1 MGSKIGREH
10 KAFFDDVIWIDPLD
24 VALGNLTK
32 LALPDDKH
40 KALGVI
46 LLAYLK
52 LKLRLKLAGFDADFH
67 PFDWRRSLSELGA
80 ELVQRIKKEPA
91 DEVRIVAHSMGGL
104 VSRAALALDGCK
116 KVVRLIMLGTPNF
129 GSFAPVQA
137 IRATYSMVRKVA
149 WLDRHNSP
157 EDLAE
162 KVFKTFPGLH
172 EMLPFQERFNRVDL
186 YQAQTWPGDAPVPR
200 QAMLNAVPKV
210 QKSLAP
216 ADSRFYLIA
225 GVNQDTTTGL
235 FVQDGKFQYEQ
246 SRDGDGTV
254 PLDFAELPGT
264 TTYYVEEAHGSLPN
278 NGTVAAAVIDLL
290 KVGET
295 DRLPTSWDRSRTR
308 VRRVVSESALRIDPY
323 AGRGIGQLSLEERRR
338 IIEEV
343 AAPRSNEIE
352 VVVPRTDGTVG
363 VAKGY
368 SHSIRDVAVSR
379 RRAHSVEICLA
390 LGSITEVPCQASVLG
405 LFQEVEP
412 AGAAAALDE
421 RLDGAI
427 KEFTTRRMFSGKVGE
442 VFAMPTGRHL
452 IYAETVL
459 FAGLGSFDTF
469 NADVQQF
476 VAENVVRTFIRT
488 HVTEFASVLIGGN
501 TGVGLESI
509 VYNQLRGYFQAIQDV
524 DHDHSVRRIILCEYD
539 RARFLTLKEE
549 VYRLASTDLFDG
561 MDVTFDE
568 IQLPEQIVVA
578 SESRHARVT
587 SDARLAYLIV
597 NQEEAKDGK
606 LVFKSSL
613 LYAGDKA
620 AILTGFREVQRIA
633 LDKQLA
639 KIEQSSFTAEKLES
653 FGSELASMVIDDS
666 VARGLVEMRDYHLVV
681 VNDAPS
687 ARIPWE
693 TISLNG
699 WFPSGDKGLSRRY
712 AAADLSVAKWSE
724 QRRLGQTLEMLLVV
738 NPTLDL
744 DGAVREAKRIKEL
757 FPAGSAVRITEVAGQ
772 AATRPTLL
780 AALKSGKYDV
790 VHYAGHAFFD
800 PELPS
805 RSGILCHG
813 REVLSGAD
821 LTGVGSLPALLFFN
835 ACESGRIRRGV
846 AKKDDTLEI
855 RNRLDRNIGL
865 AEAFLRGGAANF
877 VGTYWPVGDDPAK
890 EFASTF
896 YTEVLQCE
904 PIGKALQKGRV
915 AVRDLGSVD
924 WVDYIHYGAYDFRLK
939 KP

>member
-1 MGSKIGREH
+1 MGSKIGRERKH
-10 KAFFDDVIWIDPLD
+10 FFDDVIWIDPID
-24 VALGNLTK
+24 VARGNLTK
-32 LALPDDKH
+32 LALPDDTH

-67 PFDWRRSLSELGA
+67 PFDWRRSLADSGA
-80 ELVQRIKKEPA
+80 ELLRRVKKEPA

-104 VSRAALALDGCK
+104 VTRAALALDGAK
-116 KVVRLIMLGTPNF
+116 KISRFIMLGTPNF

-137 IRATYSMVRKVA
+137 IRASYSMVRKVA
-149 WLDRHNSP
+149 GLDLDNSP
-157 EDLAE
+157 EVLAE

-200 QAMLNAVPKV
+200 QAVLNAVPKV

-235 FVQDGKFQYEQ
+235 FVQDGTFQYEQ
-246 SRDGDGTV
+246 SREGDGTV
-254 PLDFAELPGT
+254 PLDFAELAGT
-264 TTYYVEEAHGSLPN
+264 TTYYVEEGHGSLPN
-278 NGTVAAAVIDLL
+278 NGTVASAVIDILQS
-290 KVGET
+290 GAT
-295 DRLPTSWDRSRTR
+295 TRLPTSWDRSRTR
-308 VRRVVSESALRIDPY
+308 ARRIVAEADLRVDPY
-323 AGRGIGQLSLEERRR
+323 DGRRLGQLSLEERRR
-338 IIEEV
+338 IVEEV
-343 AAPRSNEIE
+343 ASPRSSELE
-352 VVVPRTDGTVG
+352 VVASQVAGG

-412 AGAAAALDE
+412 AGAAAAIDE

-469 NADVQQF
+469 NSDLQQF
-476 VAENVVRTFIRT
+476 VAENVVRVFIQT
-488 HVTEFASVLIGGN
+488 HVTDFASVLIGGN
-501 TGVGLESI
+501 TGGNFESI
-509 VYNQLRGYFQAIQDV
+509 VYNQLFGYFRAIQDV
-524 DHDHSVRRIILCEYD
+524 DHDHSIRRIVLCESD
-539 RARFLTLKEE
+539 RSRFLALKEE
-549 VYRLASTDLFDG
+549 IYRLASTNLFDG

-568 IQLPEQIVVA
+568 IQLPEQVVVA
-578 SESRHARVT
+578 SESRQVRVT
-587 SDARLAYLIV
+587 SEAHLAYLIV
-597 NQEEAKDGK
+597 NQEEATSKK

-620 AILTGFREVQRIA
+620 AILTGYREVQRSV
-633 LDKQLA
+633 LDRQLA
-639 KIEQSSFTAEKLES
+639 KIEQNSFTIETLET
-653 FGSELASMVIDDS
+653 FGSQLASMVINES
-666 VARGLVEMRDYHLVV
+666 VARGLVEMRDYHLIVV
-681 VNDAPS
+681 HDAPS

-693 TISLNG
+693 TVSLEG
-699 WFPSGDKGLSRRY
+699 WFPSGAAGLSRRY

-724 QRRLGQTLEMLLVV
+724 QRRLGQTLEMLLIVD
-738 NPTLDL
+738 PTLDL
-744 DGAVREAKRIKEL
+744 IGAAEEGERIKEV
-757 FPAGSAVRITEVAGQ
+757 FPAGSAVRITEIAGQ
-772 AATRPTLL
+772 SATRPTLL

-790 VHYAGHAFFD
+790 IHYAGHAFFD

-821 LTGVGSLPALLFFN
+821 LAGVGSLPALLFFN
-835 ACESGRIRRGV
+835 ACESGRVRRGDE
-846 AKKDDTLEI
+846 KKDQALDI
-855 RNRLDRNIGL
+855 RKRLDRNVGL

-877 VGTYWPVGDDPAK
+877 VGTYWPVGDSPAK
-890 EFASTF
+890 IFASTF
-896 YTEVLQCE
+896 YTSVLEGE
-904 PIGKALQKGRV
+904 PIGKALQAGRV
-915 AVRDLGSVD
+915 AVRDIGSVD

-939 KP
+939 KS